1 MKNSKVQVNQDPRPV
16 VRNVEHTVSKYLN
29 DLRFLQ
35 KHKSAPGKQSV
46 KKVSPSMQK
55 SKFPK
60 QVKILR
66 NRKST
71 SCEGRIFSLKIDL
84 GYGFVTPL
92 LDSSKD
98 AIFYLNK
105 IRVAGFS
112 LMKDD
117 MLEFD
122 LGHKKGKGLVAR
134 NPKLIDCRSRDEC
147 NIRDFVI
154 KTLDTIMT
162 SSNASDF
169 ILELLGCSAIGRAIG
184 NCRNMSDATIFMIL
198 HLMCELE
205 SRCGGNSEHFRLFL
219 GAFSNTEFLRQ
230 KNSTLSQYLIVCLN
244 KPTASDSNL
253 ERVKA
258 FLKMLVRILPQKAG
272 RVACIVEP
280 LVSQDKGATDVFLYD
295 LLHQVAQL
303 TPQDLSDR
311 MWNKLPL
318 IPSVSELVLDSA
330 LQGYSDLSPVK
341 QFGPYHSVDEYVD
354 TYFRLLRVDCFDAI
368 RTGVHNLLQGE
379 LDLRDMN
386 VYDNVSLEGISPSN
400 TEIGVQLAL
409 KVKPRRHVGDW
420 SISSNLMFGNLLSL
434 SAKGTFRDAI
444 WATVANRDEKLLNTK
459 QVIMV
464 ELCCEG
470 INTNVS
476 SCISQLARSSGS
488 LLMVESPTYY
498 KAYQPVLRA
507 LQNMDL
513 EKLPFS
519 EELVSGRNPRK
530 MPTYITE
537 CRPIIDRGSYLP
549 IFSSYGPTS
558 PWYSPTSP
566 SYSPTSPSYCPSS
579 PLRSSHIEETDV
591 FPKVD
596 DPETRKDEL
605 MTKKNDEIEES
616 KETKDVGITMDDQPQ
631 KCKDALM
638 AWKDGEIEDDTKERK
653 DEDTTIDDNSEKWKD
668 GLMVRKDGEIEDD
681 TKERKG
687 EDVTMDDDPEKRKD
701 GLMVREDGE
710 IEDYTK
716 ERKGEDV
723 TMDDDPENRKDG
735 LMVREDGE
743 IEDDTK
749 ERKGEDV
756 TMDDDPEKRKN
767 GLMVREDGE
776 IEDDTKERKDEDTTM
791 DDDPGKSKEENFEK
805 LIGHLLSELVT
816 DGVILDDSQIS
827 AVKMALSQR
836 VAIIQ
841 GPPGTGKTFIGVQLV
856 KLIMSISSRPRR
868 PILVLTYKNHALD
881 EFLKEMVRI
890 YPRGVVRV
898 GGRSNEPELER
909 CNLNLLRKELKFR
922 DDISY
927 RKELIQDEIRRTIQN
942 LSKARLFS
950 PSYLL
955 RSFNETQLRNIFTSC
970 NWSKL
975 NKNRLEVRRLVE
987 QYDLQLESILLDEE
1001 NDDPVAKNLR
1011 LLFREAVQQWMP
1023 PEEIYR
1029 QLECSFKPI
1038 QSPSKTGP
1046 SEETIYPDQLDPR
1059 ISLEG
1064 NDEEWD
1070 IVDPWNEQSERVLS
1084 TPLNKATR
1092 KEDIEWFES
1101 KAGPSLQPR
1110 LLEAA
1115 SVMLNT
1121 IPDTCL
1127 NLFTD
1132 PWKLDVYARAKLVQF
1147 SLHRR
1152 LKEIEEELEWLV
1164 AECRSLHR
1172 QREELEDTCKLNC
1185 IKDKKVIGM
1194 TITGASMHH
1203 QLLSKVRPAV
1213 VIVEEA
1219 AEVLEPQLI
1228 AVLGEWVQHLILIG
1242 DHKQLPP
1249 SVACHEL
1256 TKRFNFDLSM
1266 MERLINNNY
1275 DYASLSKQNRMRPE
1289 FAELL
1294 LDIYPK
1300 LESNLDRVRW
1310 NLPPECM
1317 VKSMFFWNHNHKESS
1332 ERSVVNEGEA
1342 EMVVKLALFLIQQ
1355 GYQSEDITILAA
1367 YQGQVRLLRKKVR
1380 DIATKYSHLF
1390 PDPISVPHIDQRS
1403 SQRRRPERKKTIEVQ
1418 TIDYYQGDENKVIIV
1433 SLVRSNR
1440 QGYCGFL
1447 KKLNRRCVSQSRAKC
1462 GLYFVG
1468 NIETIGKVSHWN
1480 DLIKKMESTGCV
1492 GDSIELC
1499 CPHHQTTSI
1508 VKAQKASQIPIDT
1521 RFCEER
1527 CILPMSC
1534 EEHPCPRNC
1543 QPPHGHSQCRVQV
1556 SFTYPYCNHP
1566 GSKKCFE
1573 DPMEK
1578 NCQKR
1583 ILFQNDCGHP
1593 AERICSN
1600 KRKIKCTTKC
1610 AKTLNCKGSHQ
1621 CPGQCGD
1628 PCDPKNCPEC
1638 TKIAKIEAK
1647 KQREAEEEARKR
1659 AEIEIK
1665 KQIDALKKAPIKMFS
1680 RTYLD
1685 GTGDT
1690 ALEFYEIKDQVL
1702 NFIQPG
1708 DKWYPSIRAVEK
1720 ITNVYQEMKWLDFK
1734 LKCFDPRR
1742 VALKCLDCNTA
1753 DVDDFSRDGLRSKD
1767 GKFGRGLYFTAR
1779 SERIP
1784 ENIGNTCLYHILVC
1798 DVLVGKSKNIGNT
1811 FQNTSY
1817 KNLKRQRYDSI
1828 FVRGDKNETVI
1839 VFNKQQALPRYIVCY
1854 ACCDFGEGSGH
1865 RGKLE
1870 SAATEFQHYHITPKR
1885 EISLDDPLEH
1895 HFRMAESQ
1903 FNRMGRRQY
1912 KVESVDYYINP
1923 PVLEK
1928 FNQMQASMESKYGKQ
1943 TTESKFILGFHGT
1956 KVDNIE
1962 AIVKENFDVS
1972 KADTCLYGVG
1982 IYFSEFPHVSI
1993 GYARGANKLLLCKI
2007 LPGRSFDVS
2016 VSCNMQPLQAGYDS
2030 HRVQKDDKD
2039 NGWAIVIANPDQIL
2053 PCYVLSFSE
2062 LRVK

>member
-1 MKNSKVQVNQDPRPV
+1 M
-16 VRNVEHTVSKYLN
+16 
-29 DLRFLQ
+29 
-35 KHKSAPGKQSV
+35 
-46 KKVSPSMQK
+46 
-55 SKFPK
+55 
-60 QVKILR
+60 
-66 NRKST
+66 
-71 SCEGRIFSLKIDL
+71 
-84 GYGFVTPL
+84 
-92 LDSSKD
+92 
-98 AIFYLNK
+98 
-105 IRVAGFS
+105 
-112 LMKDD
+112 
-117 MLEFD
+117 
-122 LGHKKGKGLVAR
+122 
-134 NPKLIDCRSRDEC
+134 
-147 NIRDFVI
+147 
-154 KTLDTIMT
+154 
-162 SSNASDF
+162 
-169 ILELLGCSAIGRAIG
+169 
-184 NCRNMSDATIFMIL
+184 
-198 HLMCELE
+198 
-205 SRCGGNSEHFRLFL
+205 
-219 GAFSNTEFLRQ
+219 
-230 KNSTLSQYLIVCLN
+230 STL
-244 KPTASDSNL
+244 
-253 ERVKA
+253 E
-258 FLKMLVRILPQKAG
+258 
-272 RVACIVEP
+272 
-280 LVSQDKGATDVFLYD
+280 
-295 LLHQVAQL
+295 
-303 TPQDLSDR
+303 
-311 MWNKLPL
+311 
-318 IPSVSELVLDSA
+318 
-330 LQGYSDLSPVK
+330 
-341 QFGPYHSVDEYVD
+341 
-354 TYFRLLRVDCFDAI
+354 
-368 RTGVHNLLQGE
+368 
-379 LDLRDMN
+379 
-386 VYDNVSLEGISPSN
+386 
-400 TEIGVQLAL
+400 
-409 KVKPRRHVGDW
+409 
-420 SISSNLMFGNLLSL
+420 
-434 SAKGTFRDAI
+434 
-444 WATVANRDEKLLNTK
+444 
-459 QVIMV
+459 
-464 ELCCEG
+464 
-470 INTNVS
+470 
-476 SCISQLARSSGS
+476 
-488 LLMVESPTYY
+488 
-498 KAYQPVLRA
+498 
-507 LQNMDL
+507 QN
-513 EKLPFS
+513 
-519 EELVSGRNPRK
+519 
-530 MPTYITE
+530 
-537 CRPIIDRGSYLP
+537 
-549 IFSSYGPTS
+549 
-558 PWYSPTSP
+558 W
-566 SYSPTSPSYCPSS
+566 
-579 PLRSSHIEETDV
+579 
-591 FPKVD
+591 
-596 DPETRKDEL
+596 
-605 MTKKNDEIEES
+605 
-616 KETKDVGITMDDQPQ
+616 
-631 KCKDALM
+631 
-638 AWKDGEIEDDTKERK
+638 
-653 DEDTTIDDNSEKWKD
+653 
-668 GLMVRKDGEIEDD
+668 
-681 TKERKG
+681 
-687 EDVTMDDDPEKRKD
+687 
-701 GLMVREDGE
+701 
-710 IEDYTK
+710 
-716 ERKGEDV
+716 
-723 TMDDDPENRKDG
+723 
-735 LMVREDGE
+735 
-743 IEDDTK
+743 
-749 ERKGEDV
+749 
-756 TMDDDPEKRKN
+756 
-767 GLMVREDGE
+767 
-776 IEDDTKERKDEDTTM
+776 
-791 DDDPGKSKEENFEK
+791 
-805 LIGHLLSELVT
+805 
-816 DGVILDDSQIS
+816 
-827 AVKMALSQR
+827 
-836 VAIIQ
+836 
-841 GPPGTGKTFIGVQLV
+841 
-856 KLIMSISSRPRR
+856 
-868 PILVLTYKNHALD
+868 
-881 EFLKEMVRI
+881 
-890 YPRGVVRV
+890 
-898 GGRSNEPELER
+898 
-909 CNLNLLRKELKFR
+909 
-922 DDISY
+922 
-927 RKELIQDEIRRTIQN
+927 
-942 LSKARLFS
+942 
-950 PSYLL
+950 
-955 RSFNETQLRNIFTSC
+955 
-970 NWSKL
+970 
-975 NKNRLEVRRLVE
+975 
-987 QYDLQLESILLDEE
+987 
-1001 NDDPVAKNLR
+1001 
-1011 LLFREAVQQWMP
+1011 
-1023 PEEIYR
+1023 
-1029 QLECSFKPI
+1029 
-1038 QSPSKTGP
+1038 
-1046 SEETIYPDQLDPR
+1046 
-1059 ISLEG
+1059 
-1064 NDEEWD
+1064 
-1070 IVDPWNEQSERVLS
+1070 
-1084 TPLNKATR
+1084 
-1092 KEDIEWFES
+1092 
-1101 KAGPSLQPR
+1101 
-1110 LLEAA
+1110 
-1115 SVMLNT
+1115 
-1121 IPDTCL
+1121 
-1127 NLFTD
+1127 
-1132 PWKLDVYARAKLVQF
+1132 F

-1390 PDPISVPHIDQRS
+1390 PDPISVPHIDKRS

-1566 GSKKCFE
+1566 GCKKCFE

-1734 LKCFDPRR
+1734 LKCFDPGR
-1742 VALKCLDCNTA
+1742 VTLKCLDCNTA

-1828 FVRGDKNETVI
+1828 FVRGDKNEAVI

-1923 PVLEK
+1923 PLLEK